1 MTTIPEDPPPPYPG
15 RSDDIIVPPQ
25 PFYDTIPNPRFPHP
39 QPAAPPLPLSRA
51 EFERLRASVRTVV
64 DALNALLVGLDEEEG
79 RRGGGVTGWG
89 EGGARRSPS
98 RRCGHAVWVSVE
110 EGAMH
115 RCEVCADFY
124 GVDIWYRCGR
134 DGDEDG
140 VKACGGCGVRACG
153 FCRENRV

>member
-25 PFYDTIPNPRFPHP
+25 PFYDTIPNPRFPYP
-39 QPAAPPLPLSRA
+39 QLAASLLPLSRV

-64 DALNALLVGLDEEEG
+64 DVLNALLVGLDEEEG
-79 RRGGGVTGWG
+79 RGGGGVTGWG
-89 EGGARRSPS
+89 EGGARTSPS
-98 RRCGHAVWVSVE
+98 RRCGHAVWASV

-124 GVDIWYRCGR
+124 GVDIWYHCGR